1 MYIINIIKCIQLY
14 VLSIYDIYILDFY
27 GHFDGKKLRIIPS
40 IYRIIPRSI
49 YFVVEIAVPSR
60 SLMLKNHR
68 NKPMFGEKWN
78 HSNFSSGRW

>member
-1 MYIINIIKCIQLY
+1 MYYLY
-14 VLSIYDIYILDFY
+14 MIFIYWISMVILME
-27 GHFDGKKLRIIPS
+27 KKLRIIPS